1 MKITK
6 TRLQQIIKE
15 EIESMM
21 SEEVDCARLS
31 DQLASART
39 SYGPADQYSPDAIAD
54 QKHYSD
60 LKKQWREKCQ
70 TVDLDKS
77 YLKPKKR

>member
-1 MKITK
+1 MKITQA
-6 TRLQQIIKE
+6 RLQQIIKE

-21 SEEVDCARLS
+21 SEEVDCDLLS
-31 DQLASART
+31 DRLKNARP
-39 SYGPADQYSPDAIAD
+39 SFRPEEQDSPWAQEA
-54 QKHYSD
+54 QAEYAV